1 MVNGMSDLN
10 NIFGIHEQAL
20 LLRSK
25 RNELIAANIANADTP
40 GYKAQDINFQKL
52 LSKQVSSQEVLT
64 TTNPSHI
71 RAGAR
76 SQGIPEV
83 IFRRPVQPSLDGNT
97 VSVDYEKAEFAKNA
111 IGYQAAVSFISGEI
125 KDMLTAIKG
134 E

>member
-1 MVNGMSDLN
+1 MSDIN

-40 GYKAQDINFQKL
+40 GYKARDINFQQL
-52 LSKQVSSQEVLT
+52 LNNQIDAQEPLA
-64 TTNPSHI
+64 TTNPKHI
-71 RAGAR
+71 QAGTGA
-76 SQGIPEV
+76 QGQPEV
-83 IFRRPVQPSLDGNT
+83 IFRRPLQPSLDGNT
-97 VSVDYEKAEFAKNA
+97 VSVDYEKSEFAKNA

-125 KDMLTAIKG
+125 KDMMTAIKG